1 MRPGRAPAG
10 AASRALTAATV
21 WVLCCVPFSIAAR
34 AQLPALEPLPAV
46 TLDGFELAVRSQ
58 LDEQRRLVD
67 QQLASAN
74 GSAATLDE
82 RGRRE
87 LGRAFGGLGELY
99 LIYDLAEPARAA
111 LANAARLDAS
121 SFRWS
126 HLLGTLLQLDR
137 DYAGAEAAFRR
148 ALELRPEYAAA
159 MIRLGESQLEQRRHA
174 EARQSYESA
183 LEQSRFA
190 PGYAGAAHYGLG
202 RVALAEGD
210 ATDAVSHFEQ
220 VLRAQPSAGR
230 ARYQLA
236 LAYRDL
242 GERERARELLAGA
255 RESLEGEVR
264 YPDPIAL
271 ELQQRAQGVGALLA
285 LGRIALGEGEVAI
298 AEERFRK
305 AIAQDPAS
313 AAARR
318 SLASVLQQQGR
329 HEEALAEYEEAVRLE
344 PEVAGLRYFVAELY
358 VDRVSQRFAAV
369 TPEGAPMSGNDLS
382 RLPAEE
388 RDSARADLERA
399 DHHLRAAL
407 EQAPDFLGGWVE
419 LAGVSSG
426 LGRRGDAVDQL
437 ARALELKPD
446 ASDLRLF
453 RARLLAA
460 ENRAGEA
467 VAEYDRLAAASPP
480 AEAAT
485 ARFEA
490 ARVLERAGQAE
501 DAKPRFAALAADTQL
516 SAAGRAAAALHL
528 GNLELE
534 AGRATAAESQYRT
547 ATQLDPNIAEAHFN
561 LGTLLGRAG
570 RYQDAAAEH
579 ARVIELQPGHH
590 EARFGEAMA
599 LVLAGEYEKAVA
611 RLEHALELYPS
622 GAAYAHLLAR
632 VLVSAPDDTV
642 RDGAVGLNLAS
653 RLFEALPSPEH
664 AETLAMAFAETG
676 RFDKAVEWQERVVG
690 EIEKAGR
697 ADLLGPASER
707 LEGYR
712 QGKPARS
719 PWQ

>member
-1 MRPGRAPAG
+1 MWWLLSFP
-10 AASRALTAATV
+10 
-21 WVLCCVPFSIAAR
+21 IAAHT
-34 AQLPALEPLPAV
+34 QLPALEPLPV
-46 TLDGFELAVRSQ
+46 VSLDGFEQAVRSQ
-58 LDEQRRLVD
+58 LDEQRRQVD
-67 QQLASAN
+67 QQLATAN
-74 GSAATLDE
+74 GSAATIDE
-82 RGRRE
+82 RARRE

-111 LANAARLDAS
+111 LDNAARLDAT

-137 DYAGAEAAFRR
+137 DYAGAEAAFQR

-174 EARQSYESA
+174 DARASYDSA
-183 LEQSRFA
+183 LDQSRFA
-190 PGYAGAAHYGLG
+190 PGYAGAAQYGLG

-210 ATDAVSHFEQ
+210 AAEAVSHFEQ
-220 VLRAQPSAGR
+220 VLRAQPRAGR

-242 GERERARELLAGA
+242 GERERARG
-255 RESLEGEVR
+255 SS
-264 YPDPIAL
+264 
-271 ELQQRAQGVGALLA
+271 
-285 LGRIALGEGEVAI
+285 
-298 AEERFRK
+298 
-305 AIAQDPAS
+305 S
-313 AAARR
+313 AAAREPRGRSAVPGPDRARAPAASAGRWRAARARPYCARRRRGCDRRGALPQGHGSDPSSAAAHR

-344 PEVAGLRYFVAELY
+344 PEVAGLRFFVAELY
-358 VDRVSQRFAAV
+358 VGRVSQRFAAA

-382 RLPAEE
+382 RLPAEA

-426 LGRRGDAVDQL
+426 LGRRGDAIDQL

-490 ARVLERAGQAE
+490 ARVLERARQAE
-501 DAKPRFAALAADTQL
+501 DAKSRYAALAGDVQL
-516 SAAGRAAAALHL
+516 AAAGRAAAALHL

-534 AGRATAAESQYRT
+534 ADNAAAAESQYRT
-547 ATQLDPNIAEAHFN
+547 ATELDPTLVEAHFN

-570 RYQDAAAEH
+570 RYTEAAAEH
-579 ARVIELQPGHH
+579 SRVIELQPLHH

-611 RLEHALELYPS
+611 RLQHALELYPS

-632 VLVSAPDDTV
+632 VLVSAPDDAV

-664 AETLAMAFAETG
+664 AETLAMAFAESG
-676 RFDKAVEWQERVVG
+676 RFDKAVEWQQRVVG
-690 EIEKAGR
+690 ELETAGR
-697 ADLLGPASER
+697 ADLLGPAFER

-719 PWQ
+719 PWR